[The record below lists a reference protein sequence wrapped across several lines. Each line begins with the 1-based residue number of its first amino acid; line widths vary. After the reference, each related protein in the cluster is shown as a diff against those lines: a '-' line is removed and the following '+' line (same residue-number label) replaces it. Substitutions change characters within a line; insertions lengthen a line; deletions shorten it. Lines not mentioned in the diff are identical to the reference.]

1 MDKKCKTQYTL
12 EGTQP
17 YVLTSQWPRAF
28 TPNQT
33 VWKPDNSLK
42 NVTGYN
48 NVEKYYS
55 IGYDPRICNNN
66 RHITT
71 NNNEFKII

>member
-17 YVLTSQWPRAF
+17 YVLTSQWPHAF

-42 NVTGYN
+42 GVTGYN

-66 RHITT
+66 KHITT
-71 NNNEFKII
+71 NNNEFRIK